1 MITPGSRTAEVTS
14 SLDLF
19 PTASALAGVPLPS
32 DRVYDGKDMSDI
44 LLKEDG
50 KSKHEVLFFYGG
62 ARTGTP
68 GGPSAARMGCWKAHW
83 GTGPGMGGC
92 V

>member
-1 MITPGSRTAEVTS
+1 MQV
-14 SLDLF
+14 
-19 PTASALAGVPLPS
+19 
-32 DRVYDGKDMSDI
+32 
-44 LLKEDG
+44 LLKDDG
-50 KSKHEVLFFYGG
+50 KSKHDVLFFYGG
-62 ARTGTP
+62 ARTGTE